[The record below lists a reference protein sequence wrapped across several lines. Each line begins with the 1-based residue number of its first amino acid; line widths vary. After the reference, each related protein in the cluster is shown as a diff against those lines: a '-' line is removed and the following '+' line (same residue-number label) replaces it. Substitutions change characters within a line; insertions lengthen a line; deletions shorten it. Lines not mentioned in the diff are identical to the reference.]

1 MIKNILISLT
11 VIFSLINTS
20 IAQITDYTLETNSL
34 VLKRSELVTQ
44 PKTVELIVK
53 ERFRDE
59 SFVLKGEIAQHQ
71 GYILTI
77 QDRKIITGILER
89 CERSCGS
96 LVDVIDESCQK
107 DLIKC
112 QEDCDQRIKTVE
124 DKNEQLRLD
133 KIILE
138 KKLSSEEKKVL
149 IYSGISAFVGAGLG
163 AIIIFISK

>member
-1 MIKNILISLT
+1 MFKNIFTSLA
-11 VIFSLINTS
+11 VIFSLITS
-20 IAQITDYTLETNSL
+20 SVAQVPNYTLESNPL

-44 PKTVELIVK
+44 PKSIELIVK

-59 SFVLKGEIAQHQ
+59 SFVLKGEIAKHQ

-96 LVDVIDESCQK
+96 LVDVVDESCQE
-107 DLIKC
+107 DLAKC
-112 QEDCDQRIKTVE
+112 QEDCDQRVKTIE

-133 KIILE
+133 KIVLE
-138 KKLSSEEKKVL
+138 KKLSAEEKKVL
-149 IYSGISAFVGAGLG
+149 IFSSISAFVGAGLG
-163 AIIIFISK
+163 ALIMTISK